1 MKIRNT
7 FVNSTI
13 NKDVDERLVKNGQL
27 IDGENIS
34 TTATTDSSGGIITN
48 VLGNKKMTNL
58 GIVGGVTIGSVSH
71 ISKNAVY
78 FFVKG
83 TNFDYVVEW
92 DKDTNVTDV
101 ILQSTATTGVLNF
114 NLNNKIEFANIII
127 GTDDADL
134 LSWTD
139 NLNPPRIVNIA
150 IAKTYATDGFT
161 SQEISVMKPA
171 PIEKPLITP
180 TVSIDQSEANFIEDK
195 YLSFAYRYKYQDGY
209 YSAISAWSKYA
220 FRPNPFDLD
229 FETFENK
236 GMVNSYNAVDIS
248 FNTGDRDVI
257 GIDLLFKESN
267 STDVNVIEK
276 FNKEDEGWTNNVT
289 ETIEFNNSKVYG
301 KLPQKE
307 YYKQFDN
314 VPKTAEAQDFI
325 GSRLAY
331 ANYKEGYDLKD
342 INGDNVLLDYTLS
355 LVSNDV
361 LRDDLPFTI
370 TSSSYSIE
378 GSPLVK
384 ASTLFQLNFSG
395 FTFTKG
401 KVIVVDFDINS
412 ISLTLPAPTEFIP
425 NSFISSYTY
434 ILEDDYTDLADFF
447 TNSTFESELEGLFSD
462 YFESVIPI
470 EVGETSRI
478 STDFVVTKPT
488 STQINIQIP
497 AFTLVVSTVTKYKYF
512 IDNGTTVYIAEAS
525 ANESLKSNRS
535 YEVCMVFEDEQGRMT
550 TALTSEKNTIH
561 IPIANSDKQNKI
573 SVTIP
578 TLQKTPSWAKRYR
591 FGIKENKGTWEEIYC
606 SIFYQDG
613 IYRWIKLDGES
624 KNKVKEGD
632 ELIVKA
638 DISGALDKV
647 VKTKVL
653 EVKLQESDF
662 IKDNKDGNGNE
673 IVEEAGL
680 YFKISPTNFKIDYGK
695 DDFWYNKSDS
705 RASNDRPF
713 SYVDLGTTYD
723 EAAPTVP
730 IDLPIVKGSLTQL
743 FFDSYRSDRSD
754 AMFKE
759 SYIAT
764 TDYDNFEDFYNTYLS
779 TKIFTSNTGEVYSN
793 VSVVRGTYGFGIG
806 TYGFGFTP
814 SATGKLYL
822 KVEGIHPGNGSF
834 STGVKG
840 YLTASVN
847 IRSVSGFFIFE
858 KENKDLEDQVF
869 YLTPEKFTIT
879 NNAYQYTDHL
889 LSETFNCYVQ
899 GNGAESFKIKDAFLG
914 KELLLDFTPTAVS
927 MDDYKEINRYADIT
941 YSDGVLQPSSNI
953 NGLNS
958 FNLSTA
964 NYKDDIEKSYGAIRL
979 IKHRDTNLL
988 VVQENKWSQVFYGKD
1003 LLYNA
1008 DATTNL
1014 TVTDNVLNTQD
1025 TYLGEYGISNNA
1037 SSFDTYGFNCFAT
1050 DIKRGVV
1057 LRLDNNGLD
1066 EISSKGM
1073 TDYFKGL
1080 FRDNTI
1086 TRCVG
1091 QYDSL
1096 NDEYFLSV
1104 FYVDS
1109 NSVSKNVTWR
1119 YSDVHKGWFPRHN
1132 FAPEDMIRMHNE
1144 FISFKGGELYLHND
1158 TTPTNYNTF
1167 YGVKTN
1173 SKFSFYFNESPSM
1186 RKNFRTIDI
1195 EGTVPCETT
1204 LTTEFQSGYLN
1215 VDNYVNKEGVFR
1227 GYIRGSESTND
1238 TATLSCQGLGTVIT
1252 KVGNVIT
1259 LKDTSTANI
1268 GDSVYNAS
1276 MVFIATITAKTA
1288 TSLTLSSASLVN
1300 VNDFILSVKNQS
1312 IETSSLL
1319 GYYMKVEMEFD
1330 KNTLAEIF
1338 SVSGDLG
1345 QSFE

>member
-1 MKIRNT
+1 MKIRNS

-83 TNFDYVVEW
+83 TNFDYVIEW
-92 DKDTNVTDV
+92 DKDTNATVI
-101 ILQSTATTGVLNF
+101 ILQSTATTGVLKF
-114 NLNNKIEFANIII
+114 NLNNKIDFANIII
-127 GTDDADL
+127 GTDDSDL
-134 LSWTD
+134 LAWTD
-139 NLNPPRIVNIA
+139 NLNPLRIVNIA
-150 IAKTYATDGFT
+150 IAKTYAIDGFT

-171 PIEKPLITP
+171 PTEKPIITP
-180 TVSIDQSEANFIEDK
+180 TVSIDQSEANFLEDK

-220 FRPNPFDLD
+220 FRPNPFELD

-248 FNTGDRDVI
+248 FNTGARDVI

-267 STDVNVIEK
+267 STDVNVIDR
-276 FNKEDEGWTNNVT
+276 FNKEDEGWGNSVT
-289 ETIEFNNSKVYG
+289 ETIEFNNSKVYA

-307 YYKQFDN
+307 YYRIFDN
-314 VPKTAEAQDFI
+314 VPKTAEAQDFA
-325 GSRLAY
+325 GKLFY

-361 LRDDLPFTI
+361 LSDDLPFTL

-378 GSPLVK
+378 GSPQVK
-384 ASTLFQLNFSG
+384 SNTLFQLNFSG
-395 FTFTKG
+395 ITFTKG
-401 KVIVVDFDINS
+401 KVIVIDFNLNS
-412 ISLTLPAPTEFIP
+412 ISLTLPAPPEFIP
-425 NSFISSYTY
+425 NNFDSAYTY
-434 ILEDDYTDLADFF
+434 ILEEDYTDLNDFF
-447 TNSTFESELEGLFSD
+447 TNSTFEAELEGLFSD
-462 YFESVIPI
+462 YFKSIIPI
-470 EVGETSRI
+470 EVGETTRV
-478 STDFVVTKPT
+478 STNFVVTKPT

-497 AFTLVVSTVTKYKYF
+497 AFTLTVSAVTKYKYF
-512 IDNGTTVYIAEAS
+512 TDNGTNIYIAEAT

-573 SVTIP
+573 KVTIP
-578 TLQKTPSWAKRYR
+578 STQKTPSWAKRYR

-632 ELIVKA
+632 ELIVKR
-638 DISGALDKV
+638 DISGVLEKV
-647 VKTKVL
+647 IKTKVI

-662 IKDNKDGNGNE
+662 IKDNKDENGNE
-673 IVEEAGL
+673 IIEEAGL
-680 YFKISPTNFKIDYGK
+680 YFKISPTNFTIDYGK

-705 RASNDRPF
+705 YALIDRPF

-723 EAAPTVP
+723 VAAPTVP
-730 IDLPIVKGSLTQL
+730 IDIPIVKGSVTQL
-743 FFDSYRSDRSD
+743 VFDSYRSERSD

-759 SYIAT
+759 SYTAQD
-764 TDYDNFEDFYNTYLS
+764 DYDDFEDYFNTYLS
-779 TKIFTSNTGEVYSN
+779 TKLFTSNTGEVYSN
-793 VSVVRGTYGFGIG
+793 VSVVRGNVTYS
-806 TYGFGFTP
+806 YGNYVFTA
-814 SATGKLYL
+814 SGTGKLYL
-822 KVEGIHPGNGSF
+822 KVEGIHPGNGS
-834 STGVKG
+834 SKRG
-840 YLTASVN
+840 YLSASVN

-879 NNAYQYTDHL
+879 ANAYQYTDHL

-964 NYKDDIEKSYGAIRL
+964 NYKDDIEKAYGAIKL

-988 VVQENKWSQVFYGKD
+988 VIQENKWSQVFYGKD

-1066 EISSKGM
+1066 EISAKGM

-1080 FRDNTI
+1080 FKDNAI
-1086 TRCVG
+1086 TRCIG

-1096 NDEYFLSV
+1096 NDEYFLSI

-1132 FAPEDMIRMHNE
+1132 FAPEDMIRMNNE

-1195 EGTVPCETT
+1195 EGTIPCETK

-1215 VDNYVNKEGVFR
+1215 VDDFVNKEGVFR
-1227 GYIRGSESTND
+1227 GHIRGSENTND
-1238 TATLSCQGLGTVIT
+1238 TASLSCQGLGTVIT

-1259 LKDTSTANI
+1259 VKNTAMANI

-1300 VNDFILSVKNQS
+1300 VSDFILSVKSQS